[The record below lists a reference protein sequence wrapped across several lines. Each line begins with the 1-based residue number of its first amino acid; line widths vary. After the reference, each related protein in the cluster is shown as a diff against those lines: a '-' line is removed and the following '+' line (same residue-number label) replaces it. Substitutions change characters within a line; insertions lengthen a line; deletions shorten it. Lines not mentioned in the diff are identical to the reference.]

1 MVSLIYSKGVIL
13 WGGGYMFDE
22 ITNLVT
28 SLGFPIVCVIAC
40 AYFINYIIKAEREE
54 NQKREEKYIETI
66 NQFSV
71 VMDKVNDNLIANN
84 KRLEYIENKLDE
96 VCADKEK

>member
-1 MVSLIYSKGVIL
+1 
-13 WGGGYMFDE
+13 MFDE
-22 ITNLVT
+22 VINLVT
-28 SLGFPIVCVIAC
+28 TLGFPIVCVIAC

-66 NQFSV
+66 NKFSV
-71 VMDKVNDNLIANN
+71 VLDKVNDNITTNN

-96 VCADKEK
+96 VCIVKEK

>member
-1 MVSLIYSKGVIL
+1 
-13 WGGGYMFDE
+13 MFDE
-22 ITNLVT
+22 IANLVT
-28 SLGFPIVCVIAC
+28 TLGFPIVCVIAC

-66 NQFSV
+66 NKFSV

-96 VCADKEK
+96 VCVDKEKL

>member
-1 MVSLIYSKGVIL
+1 MSEVTNL
-13 WGGGYMFDE
+13 
-22 ITNLVT
+22 ITN
-28 SLGFPIVCVIAC
+28 LGFPIVCVIAC

-66 NQFSV
+66 NKFSDV
-71 VMDKVNDNLIANN
+71 LEKVNDNLSNNN

-96 VCADKEK
+96 VCCDVIK

>member
-1 MVSLIYSKGVIL
+1 MV
-13 WGGGYMFDE
+13 DE
-22 ITNLVT
+22 IINLIT
-28 SLGFPIVCVIAC
+28 TLGFPIVCVIAC

-96 VCADKEK
+96 VCVDKEK

>member
-1 MVSLIYSKGVIL
+1 
-13 WGGGYMFDE
+13 MFDE
-22 ITNLVT
+22 IANLVT
-28 SLGFPIVCVIAC
+28 TLGFPIVCVIAC

-96 VCADKEK
+96 VCADKAK

>member
-1 MVSLIYSKGVIL
+1 
-13 WGGGYMFDE
+13 MFDE

-28 SLGFPIVCVIAC
+28 TLGFPIVCVIAC

-66 NQFSV
+66 NKFSV

-96 VCADKEK
+96 VCADNVK

>member
-1 MVSLIYSKGVIL
+1 MSVE
-13 WGGGYMFDE
+13 E
-22 ITNLVT
+22 ISSIITT
-28 SLGFPIVCVIAC
+28 LGFPIVCVIAC

-66 NQFSV
+66 NKFSTV
-71 VMDKVNDNLIANN
+71 LEKVNDNICTNN

-96 VCADKEK
+96 VCCDVEK

>member
-1 MVSLIYSKGVIL
+1 MFEEISTLI
-13 WGGGYMFDE
+13 
-22 ITNLVT
+22 TT
-28 SLGFPIVCVIAC
+28 LGFPIVCVIAC

-66 NQFSV
+66 NKFSV
-71 VMDKVNDNLIANN
+71 VIDKVNDNLIANN

>member
-1 MVSLIYSKGVIL
+1 ML
-13 WGGGYMFDE
+13 DE

-28 SLGFPIVCVIAC
+28 TLGFPIVCVIAC

-66 NQFSV
+66 NKFSV

-96 VCADKEK
+96 VCADKEKK

>member
-1 MVSLIYSKGVIL
+1 MSEVANL
-13 WGGGYMFDE
+13 
-22 ITNLVT
+22 ITN
-28 SLGFPIVCVIAC
+28 LGFPIVCVIAC

-66 NQFSV
+66 NKFSDV
-71 VMDKVNDNLIANN
+71 LEKVNDNLSANN

-96 VCADKEK
+96 VCCDIAK

>member
-1 MVSLIYSKGVIL
+1 
-13 WGGGYMFDE
+13 MFDE
-22 ITNLVT
+22 ITDLVT
-28 SLGFPIVCVIAC
+28 TLGFPIVCVIAC

-66 NQFSV
+66 NKFSV
-71 VMDKVNDNLIANN
+71 VMDKVNDNLIAHN

-96 VCADKEK
+96 VCKVK

>member
-1 MVSLIYSKGVIL
+1 
-13 WGGGYMFDE
+13 MFDE
-22 ITNLVT
+22 ISNLVT

-66 NQFSV
+66 NKFSV

-96 VCADKEK
+96 VCADNVK

>member
-1 MVSLIYSKGVIL
+1 ML
-13 WGGGYMFDE
+13 DE
-22 ITNLVT
+22 ITDLVT
-28 SLGFPIVCVIAC
+28 TLGFPIVCVIAC

-66 NQFSV
+66 NQFSI
-71 VMDKVNDNLIANN
+71 VMDKVNDNLITNN

-96 VCADKEK
+96 VCIESEK